1 MTTRAEIIAKL
12 NDEFRQS
19 VEPGSHIYMT
29 QGIQALLP
37 EDRLAILG
45 LVRTFNDFSEDND
58 PYGEHD
64 FGAIEHNDNRVF
76 WKIDYYDKSLQYG
89 SEDPTDPDVTERVMT
104 IMLAHEY

>member
-1 MTTRAEIIAKL
+1 MTR
-12 NDEFRQS
+12 
-19 VEPGSHIYMT
+19 
-29 QGIQALLP
+29 GIQALP
-37 EDRLAILG
+37 PQDRLAILG

-64 FGAIEHNDNRVF
+64 FGAIEHNDSRIF

-104 IMLAHEY
+104 IMLANEY